1 MRFNH
6 RFSALI
12 LGIFAVTACME
23 METLQ
28 DAESNYDFVAEV
40 VPATVIIEDDVDTRT
55 YIDEHDNYSSGV
67 GTMWNAN
74 EQIGVYSNYS
84 KNVKYTSTNK
94 SGSGD
99 ITFSGICIGT
109 PNYAYYPYS
118 TDNNNVSLK
127 SVKGKIPANQTFSNL
142 DMRLNADYRAG
153 VLDSKTLVTAKFTFT
168 RLMTYWRFLVNVTDT
183 PLVGTNVES
192 ITVKINNNRKLSG
205 DFNINLQTQ
214 QITMSEFSE
223 GDDFVTLNWTNQPRL
238 QSGNVH
244 AAYMTVLPVVRPGD
258 VLTFTITTNRYIAT
272 FTKTAKNQQVGN
284 AIVKYTINLASADNL
299 QITEIPLPD
308 LPVLPEPE
316 EPVVGTHPVL
326 KSMKFTVA
334 DNPGKILGRKLVAN
348 NSKTSYTTRTEEVC
362 DVDTTNHKI
371 SLYLPYLNNRKLV
384 PVFEIP
390 EGTYLCSE
398 GGEII
403 SGETEVDFATYK
415 QIAVVNEVGDAVIYD
430 VDFTNTGL
438 PVVVVNQKS
447 GVVTSESGDY
457 QKASAAWYNATGA
470 AWQPKESDWQMTEG
484 VDNFM
489 VYNADGTSAVTDK
502 SGAIVNEPLLASTR
516 VRGNVSQQMPKKPFA
531 IKLDKKSGVLGMD
544 PHKRWVLLA
553 NWSDRTLMRNAVAF
567 DIAKIF
573 NQAFPTDG
581 IAWNPSGQFVELV
594 YNGVH
599 VGNYFLCEQIKI
611 DGSRLDI
618 SDPYDKDD
626 AYSGNPADYG
636 YLLESD
642 DAYDETVKFITK
654 TYIPFQFKDDAD
666 AGGAMLSYVKGIV
679 NGIDENL
686 YNGNWDAAYA
696 SLDLT
701 SAVDFWLI
709 QELTMNGEVAHPKS
723 CYSYIVNDM
732 LHMGPIWDF
741 DWQTFPNVSV
751 VNQYYDN
758 MYTGGSNAF
767 KYEYSKS
774 MLSDGTF
781 SRSSSNPSSV
791 KTNDKSYMWYP
802 MLVKDATFKAKAAE
816 RWDAVKGFIAAYADS
831 QIPAMAAKIKKSEAE
846 NWSMWPLESGSSAAR
861 NRYNTYGL
869 GGGFKGDEAM
879 TFDNAVSTLS
889 STINTRISGMSYV
902 SNQNWPSVSGTP
914 SYGGSSSSDSNGSGS
929 SWWPW

>member
-1 MRFNH
+1 MEVD
-6 RFSALI
+6 I
-12 LGIFAVTACME
+12 LWG
-23 METLQ
+23 LS
-28 DAESNYDFVAEV
+28 ES
-40 VPATVIIEDDVDTRT
+40 
-55 YIDEHDNYSSGV
+55 
-67 GTMWNAN
+67 
-74 EQIGVYSNYS
+74 IGVYGKGMLNS
-84 KNVKYTSTNK
+84 KFVSTNK
-94 SGSGD
+94 WSKTAAP
-99 ITFSGICIGT
+99 IFSGNPISS
-109 PNYAYYPYS
+109 PQYAYYPYS
-118 TDNNNVSLK
+118 SENNGKGYNEVRGNLPLEQSYSTTIKKMRTDYKIATIDSRSFLGYKFNFKHILTFVRFDVNATGTEMQGETLISVSMEINKPDGTPRQLGGGFTMDLSK
-127 SVKGKIPANQTFSNL
+127 NPSESITSWDAPIEESNTITLTLEDQPKLTANKTIRGYVSVAPVVCKGDKVKFIITTENHIAEMTVEASS
-142 DMRLNADYRAG
+142 DYRPDG
-153 VLDSKTLVTAKFTFT
+153 LVDYDLILSDAAKIE
-168 RLMTYWRFLVNVTDT
+168 LIPTDT
-183 PLVGTNVES
+183 PEDDDIIVSTGAPIIRGFKFEVAKNPGRILSTKVYYDSGSKTTKRRNDISEEILTIDQS
-192 ITVKINNNRKLSG
+192 NHTITAYIPYLHNRKL
-205 DFNINLQTQ
+205 I
-214 QITMSEFSE
+214 
-223 GDDFVTLNWTNQPRL
+223 P
-238 QSGNVH
+238 
-244 AAYMTVLPVVRPGD
+244 
-258 VLTFTITTNRYIAT
+258 TF
-272 FTKTAKNQQVGN
+272 
-284 AIVKYTINLASADNL
+284 D
-299 QITEIPLPD
+299 
-308 LPVLPEPE
+308 
-316 EPVVGTHPVL
+316 
-326 KSMKFTVA
+326 
-334 DNPGKILGRKLVAN
+334 
-348 NSKTSYTTRTEEVC
+348 
-362 DVDTTNHKI
+362 
-371 SLYLPYLNNRKLV
+371 
-384 PVFEIP
+384 IP
-390 EGTYLCSE
+390 EGMGVITKD
-398 GGEII
+398 GKVVI
-403 SGETEVDFATYK
+403 SGETVVDFSVHN
-415 QIAVVNEVGDAVIYD
+415 QLAVVNTNYEMQIYD
-430 VDFTNTGL
+430 IILENTGL

-457 QKASAAWYNATGA
+457 QRASTAWYNATGA

-573 NQAFPTDG
+573 NQTFPTDG

-723 CYSYIVNDM
+723 CYSYIVDNM

-758 MYTGGSNAF
+758 MYTGGSNSF

-816 RWDAVKGFIAAYADS
+816 RWNAVKGFIAAYADS

-914 SYGGSSSSDSNGSGS
+914 SYSGSSSSGSNGSGS

>member
-1 MRFNH
+1 MIMLASCVQSELSSDIEANSSFKASIEAPSDEVEVPFNLA
-6 RFSALI
+6 S
-12 LGIFAVTACME
+12 
-23 METLQ
+23 
-28 DAESNYDFVAEV
+28 
-40 VPATVIIEDDVDTRT
+40 TRT
-55 YIDEHDNYSSGV
+55 FIDERDVYESGV
-67 GTMWNAN
+67 GTLWRKK
-74 EQIGVYSNYS
+74 EVIGVYGGNS
-84 KNVKYTSTNK
+84 KNVKFTSTNTSN
-94 SGSGD
+94 SGTVS
-99 ITFSGICIGT
+99 FSGLFLGT
-109 PNYAYYPYS
+109 PQYAYYPYS
-118 TDNNNVSLK
+118 ESNKNVPATA
-127 SVKGKIPANQTFSNL
+127 VKGNVPALQEYNSTL
-142 DMRLNADYRAG
+142 KDITGDYRAG
-153 VLDSKTLVTAKFTFT
+153 VFDDRNWFSSTFTFK
-168 RLMTYWRFLVNVTDT
+168 RLVSLLKFSINATGTALEGSQIRQIDFIVSNKSKISGNFTINLHTQTITNGNFADGDDRVTLKWVNE
-183 PLVGTNVES
+183 PSL
-192 ITVKINNNRKLSG
+192 LSG
-205 DFNINLQTQ
+205 STQ
-214 QITMSEFSE
+214 
-223 GDDFVTLNWTNQPRL
+223 N
-238 QSGNVH
+238 
-244 AAYMTVLPVVRPGD
+244 AYMTCIPAVKPGD
-258 VLTFTITTNRYIAT
+258 EMTFVITTNTHRVTIKRTSKVAFAANGLYYFPLTLTNFPDMIVEELVTPGPSDPETPAT
-272 FTKTAKNQQVGN
+272 GV
-284 AIVKYTINLASADNL
+284 
-299 QITEIPLPD
+299 
-308 LPVLPEPE
+308 
-316 EPVVGTHPVL
+316 HPVL

-457 QKASAAWYNATGA
+457 QKASTAWYNATGA

-502 SGAIVNEPLLASTR
+502 NGAIVNEPLLSSTR

-573 NQAFPTDG
+573 NQTFPTDG

-611 DGSRLDI
+611 DEGRLDI
-618 SDPYDKDD
+618 ADPYDKED
-626 AYSGNPADYG
+626 AYSGSPTDYG

-642 DAYDETVKFITK
+642 DSYDETVKFITK

-686 YNGNWDAAYA
+686 YNGNWNAAYE

-723 CYSYIVNDM
+723 CYSYIVNGM

-741 DWQTFPNVSV
+741 DWQTFPNVNV

-758 MYTGGSNAF
+758 MYTGGSNSF

-816 RWDAVKGFIAAYADS
+816 RWNAVKGFIAAYADS

-861 NRYNTYGL
+861 NRYSTYGL

-914 SYGGSSSSDSNGSGS
+914 SYSGSSSSGSNGSGS